1 MSRKTNSRTMPR
13 TAAGRPL
20 PRPGN
25 NLKRRRLPAFAAR
38 GRLMFLANGR
48 APRWN
53 RRLRLPP
60 SRPRWARG
68 GPPETARRP
77 RGPHP
82 VCPGFPLARSDQNL
96 GRGSDSVETSRQPRN
111 GWRQRRR
118 LTASS
123 SPPLPA
129 NQTDDQR
136 RARTG
141 RSHPLA
147 YPDGTSGP
155 AFDRIQTTW
164 RDGLKDR
171 LPLARIS

>member
-1 MSRKTNSRTMPR
+1 MPR
-13 TAAGRPL
+13 SAAGTPL

-38 GRLMFLANGR
+38 GRLTFLANGR
-48 APRWN
+48 VPRRN
-53 RRLRLPP
+53 GRLRLPP
-60 SRPRWARG
+60 SRPRWARV

-77 RGPHP
+77 RGPRP
-82 VCPGFPLARSDQNL
+82 VCPGFPLARGDQNL
-96 GRGSDSVETSRQPRN
+96 GRGSAWVETSRQRRN

-118 LTASS
+118 PTASS

-141 RSHPLA
+141 RSQPLA

-155 AFDRIQTTW
+155 AFDGSQTTW
-164 RDGLKDR
+164 RDDSKER
-171 LPLARIS
+171 RALARIS